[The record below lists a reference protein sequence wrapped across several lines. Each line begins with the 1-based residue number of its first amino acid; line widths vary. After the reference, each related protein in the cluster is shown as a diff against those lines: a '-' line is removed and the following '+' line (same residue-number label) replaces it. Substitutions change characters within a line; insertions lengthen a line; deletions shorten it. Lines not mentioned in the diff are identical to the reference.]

1 MTLHLTQV
9 MLKLQRNPIR
19 MTQTL
24 SQMQIIP
31 TEKSLKEAQMVQL
44 RVVLVER
51 LKERLQMATGQTPT
65 RREK

>member
-19 MTQTL
+19 KTQTL

-44 RVVLVER
+44 RVVLVNR
-51 LKERLQMATGQTPT
+51 LKKRLQMATGQTPT
-65 RREK
+65 RRET